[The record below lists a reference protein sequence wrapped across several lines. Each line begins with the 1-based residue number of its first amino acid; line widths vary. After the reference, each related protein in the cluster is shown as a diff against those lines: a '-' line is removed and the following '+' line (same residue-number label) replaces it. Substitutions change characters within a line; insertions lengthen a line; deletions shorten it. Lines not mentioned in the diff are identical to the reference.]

1 MKIENEISI
10 KVFFLHKTKARIERE
25 RKEERERKN
34 SFRLCKLRAQNVKE
48 SIKCHKMWAWQA
60 EQGQVVDDDFW
71 PCVEAC

>member
-1 MKIENEISI
+1 MKFQLM
-10 KVFFLHKTKARIERE
+10 FFFAQNKGKNRE
-25 RKEERERKN
+25 RKEGRERETKN